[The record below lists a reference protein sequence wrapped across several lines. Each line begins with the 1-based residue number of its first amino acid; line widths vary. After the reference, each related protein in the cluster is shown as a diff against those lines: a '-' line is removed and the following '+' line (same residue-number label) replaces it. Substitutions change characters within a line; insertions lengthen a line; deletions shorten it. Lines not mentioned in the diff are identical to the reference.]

1 MTISEKYCWRC
12 RKRLDFEEFKEVN
25 LSLEIDKLIELW
37 DNPNLQYFCCGCYTK
52 LVRRDVKR
60 LLSDQNEYEQA
71 LKSNFNPTVWRR
83 LAIIC
88 YDTGDYKRT
97 EEAYKR
103 VLELDPTDLNSGKNL
118 RRLYRKLRKKNMS
131 IKITKP

>member
-1 MTISEKYCWRC
+1 MTISEKYCWGC
-12 RKRLDFEEFKEVN
+12 KKRLDFEEFKEVN
-25 LSLEIDKLIELW
+25 LSFDEDKLIELW
-37 DNPNLQYFCCGCYTK
+37 DHPSLQFFCCGCYTK

-88 YDTGDYKRT
+88 YDKGDYKRT
-97 EEAYKR
+97 EEAYER
-103 VLELDPTDLNSGKNL
+103 VLVLEPTDLNSAKNL
-118 RRLYRKLRKKNMS
+118 RRLYRKLRKK
-131 IKITKP
+131 

>member
-37 DNPNLQYFCCGCYTK
+37 DNLNLQYFCCGCYTK

>member
-1 MTISEKYCWRC
+1 LTISEKYCWRC

-37 DNPNLQYFCCGCYTK
+37 DNPSLQYFCCGCYTK

-118 RRLYRKLRKKNMS
+118 RRLYRKLRKKYMS

>member
-1 MTISEKYCWRC
+1 M
-12 RKRLDFEEFKEVN
+12 
-25 LSLEIDKLIELW
+25 
-37 DNPNLQYFCCGCYTK
+37 
-52 LVRRDVKR
+52 VRRDVKR

-103 VLELDPTDLNSGKNL
+103 VLELDPTDLNS
-118 RRLYRKLRKKNMS
+118 
-131 IKITKP
+131 